1 MPPRKR
7 AASTV
12 LDEPRRSRRVTST
25 PKKSSYF
32 EGDVESDDPLGWGEP
47 EKPKGR
53 RASAKKA
60 RPKAEDIV
68 SDEYEEDDAAGD
80 ESDEYEGDD
89 AAKDGSDDAGED
101 DDEDN
106 METKVTVVKLPGLRP
121 DGGMEYA
128 DEYVH
133 KNTALFLK
141 DLKRNNVRSWLKC
154 TCPRPSQG
162 LR

>member
-25 PKKSSYF
+25 PKKSNYF
-32 EGDVESDDPLGWGEP
+32 EGDSGSDDPLAGGKP
-47 EKPKGR
+47 EKSNKR
-53 RASAKKA
+53 RASVGKSKLK
-60 RPKAEDIV
+60 PQEV
-68 SDEYEEDDAAGD
+68 VHDEYEED
-80 ESDEYEGDD
+80 
-89 AAKDGSDDAGED
+89 AGED
-101 DDEDN
+101 NSGDNEKDADGDEVD
-106 METKVTVVKLPGLRP
+106 TKVTVVKVPSLRP

-141 DLKRNNVRSWLKC
+141 DLKQHNERPWLKC
-154 TCPRPSQG
+154 KSLVLT
-162 LR
+162 